1 VPAQEE
7 QVFRVMVVIPV
18 TLSVLTL
25 RERGGGLVAGRV
37 RGVLVLLLLF
47 GREDGIIGKLKTWA
61 GSEGLRICSGSMV
74 E

>member
-1 VPAQEE
+1 
-7 QVFRVMVVIPV
+7 MVVIPV

-47 GREDGIIGKLKTWA
+47 GREDAIIGKLKTWQA
-61 GSEGLRICSGSMV
+61 QKA
-74 E
+74 